1 MIAAIENSGHLCV
14 VKWTGRVKLHAG
26 VVTYCNVEANAADG
40 VLQVPDQVFTKGMPF
55 TIQPGQTLPACSR
68 CRTAVLA
75 SIA

>member
-1 MIAAIENSGHLCV
+1 MIAAIENAGALCV

-26 VVTYCNVEANAADG
+26 IVTYCNTEANAADG
-40 VLQVPDQVFTKGMPF
+40 VLQVPDQVFTKALPF
-55 TIQPGQTLPACSR
+55 TIQPGQTVRPCSR